1 MLKKAMTRTM
11 HVDADDA
18 LIFFQADTAAL
29 KYHVRLRFPREKEE
43 GCLREVL
50 RDGVQLC
57 RRT

>member
-1 MLKKAMTRTM
+1 MTK

-18 LIFFQADTAAL
+18 MIFFFQADTAAL

-43 GCLREVL
+43 DCLREVL

-57 RRT
+57 KGA

>member
-1 MLKKAMTRTM
+1 MTRTM